1 MEDIRMNKQLK
12 VSLNG
17 KIKWRNEY
25 DFYTIYHFETDDL
38 FKVPKTA
45 IEILEVAD
53 GTKSIDEIINLIINK
68 NNFEISCYQKIYEYI
83 DLLNQ
88 KELIILT

>member
-1 MEDIRMNKQLK
+1 MNKLLK

-25 DFYTIYHFETDDL
+25 DFFTVYHFETDDL

-45 IEILEVAD
+45 IDILEVAD
-53 GTKSIDEIINLIINK
+53 GTKSIDEIINYVIRIN
-68 NNFEISCYQKIYEYI
+68 NLNTSVYQKIYEYI

-88 KELIILT
+88 KELINFT